1 MRASGRVSMVSIVR
15 YQGDGRLEETR
26 DLASLRPWLAGSQT
40 RLLVDVTNPGAEEM
54 EEVGRCFNFHPLTVE
69 DCLQGG
75 QRPKLEEYDDYLFLV
90 LHALPKER
98 EDASVV
104 EELCEIYV
112 YVTPQALVTVHR
124 LDEHTVTKLWER
136 IRKEPA
142 LLTQPPGF
150 LLHFLADNVADEF
163 FPFLDLVEE
172 EIDTLED
179 QVLTSAGPALLHR
192 LFTLKRT
199 LIHLRKSL
207 SPLREVFNGL
217 SRRDYKLLDAK
228 SALYFRDVYDHLV
241 RASEIVDA
249 CRDLVATTV
258 EAYLS
263 ATSNRM
269 NEIMRQLAII
279 ATIFLPLSVLT
290 GFFGMNFEYIPWKN
304 PVVFLLALG
313 GIIAVPVIMVRWFSS
328 RGWLEREPILF
339 PKPEEKK
346 PPSQRE

>member
-1 MRASGRVSMVSIVR
+1 MISIVR
-15 YQGDGRLEETR
+15 HQGDERLEETR
-26 DLASLRPWLAGSQT
+26 DLAFLRPWLAGSQT
-40 RLLVDVTNPGAEEM
+40 RLLVDVTNPAADEM

-75 QRPKLEEYDDYLFLV
+75 QRPKLEEYDGYLFLV
-90 LHALPKER
+90 LHALPKKR
-98 EDASVV
+98 EDPCVV

-112 YVTPQALVTVHR
+112 YVTPQALVTVRR

-150 LLHFLADNVADEF
+150 LLHFLADSVVDEF
-163 FPFLDLVEE
+163 FPFFDLVEE

-179 QVLTSAGPALLHR
+179 QVLISADPTILRR
-192 LFTLKRT
+192 LFALKRT

-217 SRRDYKLLDAK
+217 SRRDYALLDPK
-228 SALYFRDVYDHLV
+228 STLYFRDVYDHLV
-241 RASEIVDA
+241 RVSEIVDA
-249 CRDLVATTV
+249 CRDLVSTTV

-269 NEIMRQLAII
+269 NDIMRQLAII
-279 ATIFLPLSVLT
+279 ATIFLPLSVIT

-304 PVVFLLALG
+304 PVIFLLALG
-313 GIIAVPVIMVRWFSS
+313 GIIAVPIVMVRWFSR

-339 PKPEEKK
+339 PKPEGKK